1 MRKAFLY
8 WAAVMELAGMV
19 VGGALLGVILDKK
32 LGTSGVLAGILTLLG
47 FFGGV
52 LQMWKI
58 MKRIEDGKGGARK
71 D

>member
-8 WAAVMELAGMV
+8 WVAVMDLVGMV
-19 VGGALLGVILDKK
+19 VGGALIGVYLDKK
-32 LGTSGVLAGILTLLG
+32 LGTSGIIIAVFTLLG

-58 MKRIEDGKGGARK
+58 MKRAEDGK
-71 D
+71 